1 MTDGQNW
8 GWRPE
13 QGYGRQYGQGQPW
26 QGQPWQGQPWQGQ
39 PWQGQPWQAAQDG
52 SGARQGHSGGPQYP
66 PQPPYPPPNPP
77 TQVLYGPPGGPRG
90 RKPWPARHKVLTALL
105 GFCGLVFIIGIAAAA
120 SSSSSST
127 PAATSSLIVKTPTA
141 TASPTATKTATA
153 PRTATTAPPTTPAPP
168 ATQAQTAAAVQRTAP
183 STPAQTTSAAPP
195 APPASTAP
203 ASCYPL
209 SNEGTCYE
217 PGEFCRKADHGKS
230 GVAGDGKAIECEDN
244 DGWRWEPV

>member
-8 GWRPE
+8 GWQPE
-13 QGYGRQYGQGQPW
+13 QG
-26 QGQPWQGQPWQGQ
+26 
-39 PWQGQPWQAAQDG
+39 
-52 SGARQGHSGGPQYP
+52 
-66 PQPPYPPPNPP
+66 
-77 TQVLYGPPGGPRG
+77 YGPPGGPRG

-105 GFCGLVFIIGIAAAA
+105 GFCGLVFVIGIAAAA

-127 PAATSSLIVKTPTA
+127 PTATTSSLIAKTPAA
-141 TASPTATKTATA
+141 TASPTVTKTATA
-153 PRTATTAPPTTPAPP
+153 TQTVTTAPPTTPAPP
-168 ATQAQTAAAVQRTAP
+168 ATPAQTAAAVQQAVP
-183 STPAQTTSAAPP
+183 STPARTTSAAPP

-209 SNEGTCYE
+209 SNAGHCYE
-217 PGEFCRKADHGKS
+217 PGEFCRKTDHGKS